1 MKYIYIIIS
10 IIVSSPILW
19 ASDGFVASKIVR
31 KESVSAEKMI
41 IYAYIAF
48 FLLILGYILF
58 ISKKI
63 SLVNKKLT
71 KLELLHNDNEGDI
84 NE

>member
-1 MKYIYIIIS
+1 MKYIYITIS
-10 IIVSSPILW
+10 MIVFSPILW
-19 ASDGFVASKIVR
+19 GEDGFRASKIVR
-31 KESVSAEKMI
+31 KENVSAEKMI

-48 FLLILGYILF
+48 FLLLLGYILF

-63 SLVNKKLT
+63 SLVNKKLNQ
-71 KLELLHNDNEGDI
+71 LELLHNTEGDI